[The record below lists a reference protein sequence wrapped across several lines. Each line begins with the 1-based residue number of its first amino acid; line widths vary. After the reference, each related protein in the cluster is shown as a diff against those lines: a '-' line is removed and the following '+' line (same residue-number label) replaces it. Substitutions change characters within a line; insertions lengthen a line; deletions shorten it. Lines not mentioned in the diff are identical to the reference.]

1 MCKCRSLVSW
11 IELDEAALIG
21 IDSFYDS
28 MEKVK
33 LIREREISQSRQ
45 KSYADLRKREL
56 EFIVDNWV
64 FMKVSP
70 MNGVMR
76 FYNKEKLST

>member
-1 MCKCRSLVSW
+1 MASYEALYVCKCRSLVSW
-11 IELDEAALIG
+11 FELDEAALIG

-33 LIREREISQSRQ
+33 LIKERKISQSRQ

-64 FMKVSP
+64 
-70 MNGVMR
+70 
-76 FYNKEKLST
+76 